1 MGRLGSIKGSGKPA
15 GWIKNP
21 GHRVS
26 AVHTYHAGKALAP
39 GIKSAKACCTGKS
52 KRS

>member
-1 MGRLGSIKGSGKPA
+1 MAKLGNVKGSAQAA

-21 GHRVS
+21 GHRIS

-39 GIKSAKACCTGKS
+39 GIKSAKACCTGKA